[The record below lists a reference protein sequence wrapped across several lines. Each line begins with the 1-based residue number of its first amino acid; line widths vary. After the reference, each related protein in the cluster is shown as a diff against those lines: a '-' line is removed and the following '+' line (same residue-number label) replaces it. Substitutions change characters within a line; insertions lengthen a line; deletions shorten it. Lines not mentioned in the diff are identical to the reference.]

1 VGRAL
6 AIILDDRGDVLSERT
21 FLAGRAPVPASEIRI
36 ESVGV
41 NPLDQ
46 RRVDVAV
53 DLTPFLGPV
62 QIEMVIVGPEDVEL
76 CSVTLVHN
84 RDWALDKIL
93 HLRGDAMP
101 GEHILH
107 VGVFDESELVAHA
120 ARRFVFPAAAGVADL
135 A

>member
-6 AIILDDRGDVLSERT
+6 VIITADGGGVLSERT
-21 FLAGRAPVPASEIRI
+21 FLSGRAPVPASQIKI

-41 NPLDQ
+41 NPLDR
-46 RRVDVAV
+46 RRVDVAA
-53 DLTPFLGPV
+53 DLTPFLGLV
-62 QIEMVIVGPEDVEL
+62 RVELVIVSPKDEEL

-84 RDWALDKIL
+84 RDWMLDRIL
-93 HLRGDAMP
+93 HLRQDAEP

-120 ARRFVFPAAAGVADL
+120 ARRFVFPAAGGMADT